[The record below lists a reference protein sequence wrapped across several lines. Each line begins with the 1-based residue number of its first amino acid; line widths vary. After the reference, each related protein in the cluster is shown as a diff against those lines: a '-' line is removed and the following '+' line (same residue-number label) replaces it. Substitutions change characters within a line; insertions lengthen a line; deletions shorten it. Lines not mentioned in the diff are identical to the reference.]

1 MRARGHSRG
10 RAAAWEAPVRVL
22 SAAALESRPV
32 DLRRRIRDVPDF
44 PAKGV
49 LFRDIT
55 PLLADPPAFRYAVD
69 ELCVHAARRDAAA
82 IVAIESRGFVFGAAM
97 ADRMRL
103 PLVPVR
109 KPGKLPAARMSIE
122 YSLEY
127 GESQLDIHEDALAGE
142 GRAYVVDDLLA
153 TGGTAAAAAKLVEL
167 AGGEVV
173 GLGFVV
179 ELEALTG
186 RARLDGY
193 DALSL
198 VRC

>member
-1 MRARGHSRG
+1 M
-10 RAAAWEAPVRVL
+10 
-22 SAAALESRPV
+22 

-44 PAKGV
+44 PAEGV

-55 PLLADPPAFRYAVD
+55 PLLADPLAFRYVVD
-69 ELCVHAARRDAAA
+69 ELCVHAARRDASA

-127 GESQLDIHEDALAGE
+127 GESQLDIHEDALDAGK
-142 GRAYVVDDLLA
+142 RAYIVDDLLA

-167 AGGEVV
+167 ARGEVV
-173 GLGFVV
+173 GLGFVI
-179 ELEALTG
+179 ELEALDG
-186 RARLDGY
+186 RARIGGY

-198 VRC
+198 VRY